1 MTFLENI
8 KQKNQFP
15 IIFIGSGITKRYFKN
30 APDWQTLLLN
40 IWEEVD
46 TQDNFYKQNYRL
58 RKEYAED
65 TFKIN
70 VKLAEILSDKY
81 DDAFYDQ
88 RVKLNNLSLR
98 DAYEKHIDPFKQRIA
113 NVFSLL
119 KPQDGFDDER
129 DAFSKMLVKARMVIT
144 TNYDAFIEDSYR
156 RAKASVQVHIGNRG
170 LFEKT
175 EDYGELYK
183 IHGSI
188 NDVNSIVITSEDY
201 AKNEPKSALIDAKI
215 LSNLTESPIIFL
227 GYSLTDENVQ
237 RLLNS
242 FVENAPFDIKQAASR
257 IGVVEF
263 SKGEQEIK
271 ETIEGMADNQIHYTS
286 LKTDNFLKI
295 YNSLASIDQSITPA
309 EIRKYEANFRRII
322 EIKGQQKTLKTVLAD
337 YEDISKLSDNEIKNK
352 KIVVAFG
359 DEKIIY
365 KIPTYAEYLINYF
378 TDSNDLP
385 APTAIKIIAGRPSNS
400 PLPIKKY
407 VKQIEAEISKS
418 ETSDRKKEKLVK
430 RLKKYGNLTYDS
442 YIESLR
448 HPAPG
453 KKSTIH
459 VSAQMENEFN
469 NMLNPFDIL
478 NADEKPGPKIN
489 YLTQN
494 LKKFDRKLVDNLI
507 SKLLTRDEEQISSS
521 FYRKLFMAYSLLDNQ
536 KSLNITKK

>member
-8 KQKNQFP
+8 KQKNQFS

-40 IWEEVD
+40 IWKEVD
-46 TQDNFYKQNYRL
+46 TQDNFYRENYKL
-58 RKEYAED
+58 GKEYAED
-65 TFKIN
+65 AFKIN
-70 VKLAEILSDKY
+70 VKLAEILSNKY
-81 DDAFYDQ
+81 NDAFYDQ

-98 DAYEKHIDPFKQRIA
+98 DAYKKHVDPFKQRIA
-113 NVFSLL
+113 NAFSSLES
-119 KPQDGFDDER
+119 QDGFDDEKV
-129 DAFSKMLVKARMVIT
+129 AFSKMLVKARMVIT
-144 TNYDAFIEDSYR
+144 TNYDAFIENSYQ
-156 RAKASVQVHIGNRG
+156 RAKTSVQVHIGNRG

-183 IHGSI
+183 IHGSVS
-188 NDVNSIVITSEDY
+188 DVNSIVITSKDY
-201 AKNEPKSALIDAKI
+201 AKNESKSALIDAKI

-263 SKGEQEIK
+263 SEGEQEIK
-271 ETIEGMADNQIHYTS
+271 ETIEGMVDNQIHYTS

-295 YNSLASIDQSITPA
+295 YNSLAVIDQSITPA
-309 EIRKYEANFRRII
+309 EIRKYEASFRRII
-322 EIKGQQKTLKTVLAD
+322 EIKGRQKRLKTVLAD
-337 YEDISKLSDNEIKNK
+337 YEDISKLSDDEIKNR

-359 DEKIIY
+359 NEKIIY
-365 KIPTYAEYLINYF
+365 KIPTYVEYLINYF

-385 APTAIKIIAGRPSNS
+385 APTAVKFIAERPSGS

-407 VKQIEAEISKS
+407 VKQIDTEINKGEIS
-418 ETSDRKKEKLVK
+418 EREKEKLAK

-442 YIESLR
+442 YIDALQ

-459 VSAQMENEFN
+459 VSAQIENEFN
-469 NMLNPFDIL
+469 NRSNPFEIL
-478 NADEKPGPKIN
+478 YADEKPGPKIN

-494 LKKFDRKLVDNLI
+494 LKRFDRKLVDDLI
-507 SKLLTRDEEQISSS
+507 SKLLARDEEQISSS
-521 FYRKLFMAYSLLDNQ
+521 FYRKIFMAYSLLDNQ

>member
-1 MTFLENI
+1 M
-8 KQKNQFP
+8 
-15 IIFIGSGITKRYFKN
+15 
-30 APDWQTLLLN
+30 
-40 IWEEVD
+40 
-46 TQDNFYKQNYRL
+46 
-58 RKEYAED
+58 
-65 TFKIN
+65 
-70 VKLAEILSDKY
+70 
-81 DDAFYDQ
+81 
-88 RVKLNNLSLR
+88 
-98 DAYEKHIDPFKQRIA
+98 
-113 NVFSLL
+113 
-119 KPQDGFDDER
+119 
-129 DAFSKMLVKARMVIT
+129 
-144 TNYDAFIEDSYR
+144 
-156 RAKASVQVHIGNRG
+156 
-170 LFEKT
+170 
-175 EDYGELYK
+175 
-183 IHGSI
+183 
-188 NDVNSIVITSEDY
+188 
-201 AKNEPKSALIDAKI
+201 
-215 LSNLTESPIIFL
+215 
-227 GYSLTDENVQ
+227 
-237 RLLNS
+237 
-242 FVENAPFDIKQAASR
+242 
-257 IGVVEF
+257 
-263 SKGEQEIK
+263 
-271 ETIEGMADNQIHYTS
+271 
-286 LKTDNFLKI
+286 
-295 YNSLASIDQSITPA
+295 
-309 EIRKYEANFRRII
+309 
-322 EIKGQQKTLKTVLAD
+322 AD

-385 APTAIKIIAGRPSNS
+385 APTAIKFIAGRQSNS

-418 ETSDRKKEKLVK
+418 ETSDREKEELVK

-494 LKKFDRKLVDNLI
+494 LKKFDRKLVDDLI